1 MNFLRSGSNDDK
13 GTDMKEKGIMKESE
27 AEASSRE
34 LLKIYD
40 TTIAEKLM
48 QKLLPMIETCAER
61 PIPEKLSSQ

>member
-48 QKLLPMIETCAER
+48 QKLLPMIETCA
-61 PIPEKLSSQ
+61 

>member
-34 LLKIYD
+34 C
-40 TTIAEKLM
+40 AEKEYES
-48 QKLLPMIETCAER
+48 KLIWVEELFSKKA
-61 PIPEKLSSQ
+61 